1 MRHSPQKFYKKILG
15 AAGETRA
22 AKFLKKQGCRILE
35 RNYRTPFGEVDIVA
49 RDGADIVFA
58 EVKTRTTDAFD
69 VPAAAVD
76 ARKQRR
82 YIDAARYFLSAL
94 GEECNLR
101 FDVLEVTPDGVEWLK
116 NAFEC

>member
-1 MRHSPQKFYKKILG
+1 M
-15 AAGETRA
+15 
-22 AKFLKKQGCRILE
+22 
-35 RNYRTPFGEVDIVA
+35 
-49 RDGADIVFA
+49 
-58 EVKTRTTDAFD
+58 
-69 VPAAAVD
+69 PAAAVD